1 MYHVG
6 AQKTDICPV
15 DHQPTQE
22 GSQKSALETPP
33 PKRPH
38 MLNRAVDIMNKSTSD
53 DQRILAHIAALHER
67 AKMLREQAK
76 DVRDVMRAE
85 QGQRMRL
92 EAYFAYRLLQGDFT

>member
-22 GSQKSALETPP
+22 GSHKSALETPP
-33 PKRPH
+33 PERPQ
-38 MLNRAVDIMNKSTSD
+38 MLNRADIFNQITSE
-53 DQRILAHIAALHER
+53 DQRIIAHISALHDR
-67 AKMLREQAK
+67 ASMLREQAK

-85 QGQRMRL
+85 QGRRVRL
-92 EAYFAYRLLQGDFT
+92 EAYFTYRLLQGDFD